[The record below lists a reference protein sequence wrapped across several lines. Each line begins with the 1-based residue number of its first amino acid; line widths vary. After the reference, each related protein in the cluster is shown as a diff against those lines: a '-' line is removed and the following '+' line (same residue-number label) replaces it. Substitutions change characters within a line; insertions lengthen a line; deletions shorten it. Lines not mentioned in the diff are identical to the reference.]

1 MQNQQ
6 PETDDANKDKKMLPR
21 ICHLF
26 RLKYVLL
33 GLFVIFLLDFF
44 GAFTHMFEKDFHAS
58 FDYPLNDPNIP
69 HYAKQLRK
77 AQKPDLKPT
86 NLYNYTYLS
95 NCRQK
100 CRDEGDSLI
109 VPRLVIIV
117 KSAMN
122 HFSRRNAI
130 RQSWGFEKRFYDV
143 TIRTVF
149 TLGITKHETLEDE
162 NLQTAI
168 DKEREQYDDIIQAD
182 FIDSYFNNTIKTMMG
197 LRWAIE
203 YCPRSRFF
211 MFVDDDFYISTKN
224 VLRFLRNPVNY
235 PEYLEDADETLRK
248 LARRLS
254 QSDMLMKNQS
264 LADNKKELIEIQDVI
279 DKNAIHTIDGKNHMN
294 KIKEYLAKAETLTQ
308 NDRKGRQLLDTELP
322 YDVRL
327 FAGYVFS
334 SNPHRHKSSKWYVSL
349 DEYKW
354 HKWPTYVTAG
364 SFILSREALIEIYY
378 TSMYT
383 KHFRFDDI
391 YLGIV
396 ALKANIEP
404 LHSEEFY
411 FYKANYI
418 GPQSYRY
425 VIATHGYDDPNEM
438 LRVWTELKASG
449 HA

>member
-1 MQNQQ
+1 
-6 PETDDANKDKKMLPR
+6 MLPR

-33 GLFVIFLLDFF
+33 GIFIIFLLDYF
-44 GAFTHMFEKDFHAS
+44 GAFKHLFEEDFHSS

-69 HYAKQLRK
+69 HYAKQLRN
-77 AQKPDLKPT
+77 AQQPDVKPF
-86 NLYNYTYLS
+86 NIYNYTYLS

-100 CRDEGDSLI
+100 CRDEEDAMI

-122 HFSRRNAI
+122 HFSRRSAI

-143 TIRTVF
+143 IIRTVF
-149 TLGITKHETLEDE
+149 TLGITDGVTQEQQD
-162 NLQTAI
+162 LQTAI
-168 DKEREQYDDIIQAD
+168 EREHEQYDDIIQAD
-182 FIDSYFNNTIKTMMG
+182 FIDSYYNNTIKTMMG

-254 QSDMLMKNQS
+254 QSDLLVKNES
-264 LADNKKELIEIQDVI
+264 LTHDKNELIKIQEVI
-279 DKNAIHTIDGKNHMN
+279 DKNAIHTVEGKNHMN
-294 KIKEYLAKAETLTQ
+294 KIKEYLAKAETLTR
-308 NDRKGRQLLDTELP
+308 NERNGGRQLLDTELP
-322 YDVRL
+322 YDVKL
-327 FAGYVFS
+327 FAGYVFQS
-334 SNPHRHKSSKWYVSL
+334 YPHRHKSSKWYVSL

-364 SFILSREALIEIYY
+364 SFILSREALIEMYY

-383 KHFRFDDI
+383 KHFR
-391 YLGIV
+391 
-396 ALKANIEP
+396 
-404 LHSEEFY
+404 
-411 FYKANYI
+411 
-418 GPQSYRY
+418 
-425 VIATHGYDDPNEM
+425 
-438 LRVWTELKASG
+438 
-449 HA
+449 